1 MQSCGEQ
8 DTFLNTLHQIAH
20 KELHQQPVFMKEAF
34 FNVIVGYALDID
46 VRKQQQTLKVT
57 TKRVLGIM
65 QAEDKDHQTSRF
77 LMNISGN

>member
-1 MQSCGEQ
+1 M
-8 DTFLNTLHQIAH
+8 
-20 KELHQQPVFMKEAF
+20 AF

-65 QAEDKDHQTSRF
+65 QAGDKDHQTSRF